1 MRIPHCI
8 FALIVLSSCTL
19 TGTQRSEI
27 LPDEQSVDLAGQ
39 RSPGTLLYQ
48 FSTDYLAYAPDGSLI
63 SKEQTVAD
71 IEIEVDDAG
80 RQILTAHKFEL
91 IDNDGVR
98 MSIPRLEGW
107 QNRLDSDSNELLGV
121 PHEDFAGLQT
131 DTGEP
136 LSPEITHRVYNT
148 FVDFYA
154 FNNVFAEPSSAEGN
168 DIGDLTSIGQ
178 VIEHYSAYSKPA
190 VSLGETVA
198 AGSYFQNGRVTLE
211 WKGMSRVGGNP
222 CALVG
227 FDSGES
233 EFRMALKPAPGME
246 FTVNGG
252 SQYWGD
258 LHINTRSL
266 WLEKGTFIE
275 VVLARVDAGEDP
287 PVDTVIKRIGQIV
300 TLN

>member
-1 MRIPHCI
+1 
-8 FALIVLSSCTL
+8 
-19 TGTQRSEI
+19 
-27 LPDEQSVDLAGQ
+27 
-39 RSPGTLLYQ
+39 
-48 FSTDYLAYAPDGSLI
+48 
-63 SKEQTVAD
+63 
-71 IEIEVDDAG
+71 VDDTG
-80 RQILTAHKFEL
+80 RQTLTAHKFEL
-91 IDNDGVR
+91 INKDGVR

-107 QNRLDSDSNELLGV
+107 QNIMDSESDELLGV
-121 PHEDFAGLQT
+121 PHEDFAGLRT

-136 LSPEITHRVYNT
+136 LSPEIAHRVYNT

-178 VIEHYSAYSKPA
+178 VIEHYSAYSKPS

-198 AGSYFQNGRVTLE
+198 EGSYFQNGRVTLE
-211 WKGMSRVGGNP
+211 WKGMSRAGGNA

-233 EFRMALKPAPGME
+233 EFRMGLEPAPGME
-246 FTVNGG
+246 LTVKGG

-258 LHINTRSL
+258 LYINTQNL

-275 VVLARVDAGEDP
+275 IVLARVDAGDNP
-287 PVDTVIKRIGQIV
+287 PIDTVIKRIGQIV